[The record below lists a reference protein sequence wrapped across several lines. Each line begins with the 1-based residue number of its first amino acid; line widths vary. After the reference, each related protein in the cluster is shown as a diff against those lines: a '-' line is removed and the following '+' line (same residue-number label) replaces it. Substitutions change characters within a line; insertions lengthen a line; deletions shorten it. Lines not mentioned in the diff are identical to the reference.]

1 MKQILQN
8 VLLLL
13 ALFTVMSCKKATQEP
28 EATLNQ
34 KDISLHYNESFTFEV
49 KKGNNVIDFSTL
61 TTSSSD
67 EFVGTINNQGVFEA
81 NTIGET
87 TIKIMGDG
95 VNLTAKV
102 TVTPIQNLFEE
113 PVINFSFN
121 KSQIKAAEKRLLRQE
136 VATALAYVGENSN
149 VEEVVYL
156 FNTQG
161 KLSGAGLMFPT
172 SSVLVEKVAVYFAER
187 YDPIGTLDDYYI
199 FQKPNVDYAVG
210 VGYTV
215 DLGFHALYFNTSESS
230 ALDLHQRITPLAT
243 RPEKGNVDT
252 FKEKF
257 GAFGKWFENERVDY

>member
-34 KDISLHYNESFTFEV
+34 KDISLHYNETFTFEV

-113 PVINFSFN
+113 PITNFLFN
-121 KSQIKAAEKRLLRQE
+121 KSQIKSAEKRNLLNE
-136 VATALAYVGENSN
+136 TATGLLYDGENN
-149 VEEVVYL
+149 LLEYVIYILTNQGYL
-156 FNTQG
+156 SSSAM
-161 KLSGAGLMFPT
+161 LFPLNST
-172 SSVLVEKVAVYFAER
+172 LPERLAVFYAER
-187 YDPIGTLDDYYI
+187 YNIIGELDNYFYFANPRENYFVRIGMDE
-199 FQKPNVDYAVG
+199 
-210 VGYTV
+210 
-215 DLGFHALYFNTSESS
+215 DLGLHALYIKDPDAIAEIKSS
-230 ALDLHQRITPLAT
+230 TLEKVIVYTPQNKTEFLQVF
-243 RPEKGNVDT
+243 RQLK
-252 FKEKF
+252 
-257 GAFGKWFENERVDY
+257 ENERADY